1 MILLSRF
8 ILKGTSQAALVAASM
23 AMLSLVPLVGWF
35 TILISG
41 AAVAL
46 VTLVQGYRHGMLVM
60 LVALVGSA
68 VFSGLLFAQ
77 PLVAL
82 YFLLAVWLPVWLV
95 AMVLRETVSLS
106 LSVLVITAMSLLA
119 LLMMYLV
126 FPGFEEYWRQ
136 PLNSLVVKIA
146 NESSQLSEKE
156 LHSAVAVIIR
166 LIPGLIASTL
176 LFATTL
182 SLMLAR
188 WWQAVNFNPGG
199 FATEF
204 QTLNLGKSAAL
215 AALLILAV
223 TWWLQSDLMFAM
235 SLVVLTLYTLQ
246 GASVMHGVVAKRRM
260 NQVWTYLVYLLML
273 FVPQIMV
280 ALVLIGLAD
289 TWIDFRRRFAAEFE
303 KP

>member
-8 ILKGTSQAALVAASM
+8 ILRGTSQAALVAASM

-35 TILISG
+35 TILVSG
-41 AAVAL
+41 ASVAL

-60 LVALVGSA
+60 LVALVGSGLFA
-68 VFSGLLFAQ
+68 ALLFSQ
-77 PLVAL
+77 PLIAL

-106 LSVLVITAMSLLA
+106 LSLLLVAGMSLLV
-119 LLMMYLV
+119 LLVMYLV

-136 PLNSLVVKIA
+136 SLNILVAEIA
-146 NESSQLSEKE
+146 KQSSDIPMAE
-156 LHSAVAVIIR
+156 LKRMEAVAIR
-166 LIPGLIASTL
+166 LIPGLIACTL

-199 FATEF
+199 FATEYRS
-204 QTLNLGKSAAL
+204 LRLGKTAAM
-215 AALLILAV
+215 AAMLIMAV
-223 TWWLQSDLMFAM
+223 TLWLQTDLMFAM
-235 SLVVLTLYTLQ
+235 SLVVFTLYVLQ
-246 GASVMHGVVAKRRM
+246 GSAVMHGVAAARKV
-260 NQVWTYLVYLLML
+260 NQLWMYLVYVAIL
-273 FVPQIMV
+273 FIPQVLV

-289 TWIDFRRRFAAEFE
+289 TWIDFRRRLAA
-303 KP
+303 